1 MSATQEALDGLVTI
15 LTAASGT
22 AGLQL
27 ARPGRPHDGP
37 RPAVLVT
44 PLSLDRV
51 GRSRRAG
58 ALLDLELRVAVETS
72 GDDVLGLT
80 ETLLLAAESVT
91 HTRLEP
97 LPVDRPGFGFLI
109 GLPASVAV
117 PEPTAPPVEQVV
129 VDLQP
134 LVALTGT
141 VVDPDG
147 AAVPG
152 AEVSSGLTR
161 QRVTTDAAG
170 AFTLP
175 GLSRPTTL
183 TVSRGARRATIEVP
197 ASPTGLRLVLPNHE
211 GG

>member
-80 ETLLLAAESVT
+80 EALLLAAESVT
-91 HTRLEP
+91 HTRLES
-97 LPVDRPGFGFLI
+97 LPQDRPGFGFLI
-109 GLPASVAV
+109 GLPVSVAV

-170 AFTLP
+170 AFSLP

-183 TVSRGARRATIEVP
+183 TVSRGARRATVEVP